1 LTTQILNHP
10 RHEFK
15 GHLKDDWTCPSA
27 HYEMACLAWSEKDL
41 AGADHTAKVNDCHVW
56 LEKTQKWGEQYI
68 LDSRMSVK
76 ITTSLITVKR
86 HKKIMGM

>member
-1 LTTQILNHP
+1 MKT

-27 HYEMACLAWSEKDL
+27 QYEMACLAWKEKDL
-41 AGADHTAKVNDCHVW
+41 DEVDHKAKLNNCQQW

-68 LDSRMSVK
+68 LDSRVSVK
-76 ITTSLITVKR
+76 ITTSFITLKR
-86 HKKIMGM
+86 HRIIMGM